1 MNKEF
6 LQPSEELRQL
16 AEGISG
22 LRRDLQTT
30 TLSLS
35 RIERRLKA
43 AFPNYPAKKKAA
55 KGPKAVPANNKSTEE
70 LNKIF
75 DSLVVATKKE
85 GDTGFDRAAS
95 SLEESDILAVAVE
108 IGVSATSRL
117 TVPKAKKGIRRR
129 VQESLQLQ
137 F

>member
-16 AEGISG
+16 ADGISG

-43 AFPNYPAKKKAA
+43 AFPNYPSKKKAV
-55 KGPKAVPANNKSTEE
+55 KGRKAVPASNKSTEQ

-85 GDTGFDRAAS
+85 GDAGFDRAAS

-108 IGVSATSRL
+108 IGVSVASRL

>member
-1 MNKEF
+1 MSKEF
-6 LQPSEELRQL
+6 LQPSEELKRL

-30 TLSLS
+30 TSSLS

-43 AFPNYPAKKKAA
+43 AFPNYPAKKKAT
-55 KGPKAVPANNKSTEE
+55 KSPKAVPSTNKSNEE

-75 DSLVVATKKE
+75 DSLVVATKEE
-85 GDTGFDRAAS
+85 GDAGFDRAAS
-95 SLEESDILAVAVE
+95 SLEESVILAVAVE
-108 IGVSATSRL
+108 VGAGATSRL
-117 TVPKAKKGIRRR
+117 TVPKAKRGIRRR
-129 VQESLQLQ
+129 VQESLQLR

>member
-1 MNKEF
+1 MSKEF
-6 LQPSEELRQL
+6 LQPSEELKRL

-30 TLSLS
+30 TLSLG
-35 RIERRLKA
+35 RMERRLKA

-55 KGPKAVPANNKSTEE
+55 KESKAVPATNKSTEE

-75 DSLVVATKKE
+75 DSLVVATKEE
-85 GDTGFDRAAS
+85 GDAGFDRAAS
-95 SLEESDILAVAVE
+95 DIEKSVILAVAIE
-108 IGVSATSRL
+108 IGAGAASRL
-117 TVPKAKKGIRRR
+117 TVPKAKRGIRRR

>member
-16 AEGISG
+16 ADGISG

-55 KGPKAVPANNKSTEE
+55 KGSKAVPAKNKSTEE
-70 LNKIF
+70 LNEIF
-75 DSLVVATKKE
+75 DSLVVATKQE
-85 GDTGFDRAAS
+85 GDAGFDRAAS
-95 SLEESDILAVAVE
+95 NLQDSDILAVAVE
-108 IGVSATSRL
+108 IGVSATNRL

>member
-6 LQPSEELRQL
+6 LQPSEELERL

-22 LRRDLQTT
+22 LRRDLQMTT
-30 TLSLS
+30 SSLS

-55 KGPKAVPANNKSTEE
+55 KSPKAVPSTNKSNEE

-75 DSLVVATKKE
+75 DSLVVATKEE
-85 GDTGFDRAAS
+85 GDAGFDRAAS
-95 SLEESDILAVAVE
+95 NLEESVILAVAVE
-108 IGVSATSRL
+108 VGAGTTSRL

>member
-6 LQPSEELRQL
+6 LQPSEELKRL

-22 LRRDLQTT
+22 LRRDLQMTMS
-30 TLSLS
+30 SLS

-55 KGPKAVPANNKSTEE
+55 KSPKAVPSINKSNEE

-75 DSLVVATKKE
+75 DSLVVATKEE
-85 GDTGFDRAAS
+85 GDAGFDRAAS
-95 SLEESDILAVAVE
+95 SLEASVILAVAVE
-108 IGVSATSRL
+108 VGAGTTSRL
-117 TVPKAKKGIRRR
+117 TVPKAKRGIRRR
-129 VQESLQLQ
+129 VQESLQLR